1 MKTRLDALGMQA
13 TFWTASTP
21 DTIVDYFQSFCNA
34 GQKACA
40 QSHILVWKHILE
52 KNLDYA
58 LVIEDDAC
66 FDKDW
71 KAKLDRFVP
80 PEDWDSICLNVSEPV
95 EPRDTWVEAH
105 DQYLTGGYILSRKG
119 CEALFNLFRNNYG
132 SSDWMTT
139 CLQRDNHCY
148 TYCPGLII
156 QEGDESTIGS
166 GVEADGWRGGGAA
179 GSERARAP
187 RLRVGDTGGAA
198 GGRQGRMGT
207 SDGGTAP
214 GPWGRAARAPAA
226 RGPRCRLS
234 LMPGSGD
241 PGGPSPSRR
250 RGAAAAVDFS
260 FVLCRKM
267 ESMPCPLC
275 CRRRPTW
282 AAWPPPMPSRTPRPP
297 WQSRPDSE

>member
-1 MKTRLDALGMQA
+1 MEG
-13 TFWTASTP
+13 
-21 DTIVDYFQSFCNA
+21 VGGG
-34 GQKACA
+34 GQ
-40 QSHILVWKHILE
+40 
-52 KNLDYA
+52 
-58 LVIEDDAC
+58 
-66 FDKDW
+66 
-71 KAKLDRFVP
+71 
-80 PEDWDSICLNVSEPV
+80 
-95 EPRDTWVEAH
+95 
-105 DQYLTGGYILSRKG
+105 
-119 CEALFNLFRNNYG
+119 
-132 SSDWMTT
+132 
-139 CLQRDNHCY
+139 
-148 TYCPGLII
+148 
-156 QEGDESTIGS
+156 
-166 GVEADGWRGGGAA
+166 WRGGGKRGGGRGRVGRRARGKRRGERDGVCVGGGGIGSRGEGRGGWRGSEGWAA

-198 GGRQGRMGT
+198 GGRQGRMGA